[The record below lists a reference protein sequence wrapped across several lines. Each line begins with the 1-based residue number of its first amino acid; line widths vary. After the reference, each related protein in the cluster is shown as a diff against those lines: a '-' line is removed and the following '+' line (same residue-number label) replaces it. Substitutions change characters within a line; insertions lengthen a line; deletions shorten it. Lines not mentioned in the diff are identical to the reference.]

1 MSCPPQCETALWHDL
16 RQQDG
21 VPQGCAETL
30 AEGITLSVLDLRPG
44 TETILEQEQ
53 CPGTMRLTF
62 CLRGAALATQSPR
75 GKARLLHDRA
85 NGSLAYASAGPL
97 VWTIPPGGAELVQL
111 SVRTAHRRGTATS
124 NALRAISTSMSINGL
139 AVVVLFAEL
148 QEPLSRLAN
157 CPVGRALRTAYLSC
171 RATEL
176 LLLLA
181 DKAKAHPPHGG
192 SRRIALSAGDVDRIR
207 QARNLLMASMEVPSD
222 IAGLAR
228 SVGLNTFK
236 LKQGFRQLFGLSPSA
251 LLREER
257 LHTARRLIESGAMN
271 VCEACVAVGYSNAG
285 NFSRLFRRRF
295 GLSPG
300 NLRQIA
306 QKAASFENGRSAFA
320 PQQTESGENRPCQGR

>member
-1 MSCPPQCETALWHDL
+1 MSCTPQRDMVLWRDPHQHDGEPL
-16 RQQDG
+16 
-21 VPQGCAETL
+21 GCAEAL

-44 TETILEQEQ
+44 AETILEQEQ
-53 CPGTMRLTF
+53 HHGTLRLTF
-62 CLRGAALATQSPR
+62 CLRGAAFAIQSPR

-85 NGSLAYASAGPL
+85 NGSLVCASAGPL
-97 VWTIPPGGAELVQL
+97 VWAIPPGGAELVQL
-111 SVRTAHRRGTATS
+111 SVRAACRRGAAAAK
-124 NALRAISTSMSINGL
+124 ALRVISTSISANGL
-139 AVVVLFAEL
+139 AAIVLFPEL
-148 QEPLSRLAN
+148 QEPLSRLAD
-157 CPVGRALRTAYLSC
+157 CPVGKTLRTAYLSC

-181 DKAKAHPPHGG
+181 DKAKAHPLHGE
-192 SRRIALSAGDVDRIR
+192 SRRVALSAGDVDRIGH
-207 QARNLLMASMEVPSD
+207 ARDLLMANLEAPPD
-222 IAGLAR
+222 IAGLAH

-236 LKQGFRQLFGLSPSA
+236 LKQGFRQLFGQSPSA

-300 NLRQIA
+300 SLRQIA
-306 QKAASFENGRSAFA
+306 QKAAFPENGRLDAV
-320 PQQTESGENRPCQGR
+320 PQRTTSGENRPCQSQ